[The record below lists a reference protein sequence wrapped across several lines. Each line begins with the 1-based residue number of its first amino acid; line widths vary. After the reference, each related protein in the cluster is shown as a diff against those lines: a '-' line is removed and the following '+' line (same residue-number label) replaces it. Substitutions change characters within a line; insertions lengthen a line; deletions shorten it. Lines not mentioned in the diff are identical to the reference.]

1 MLVRFAGAGVLH
13 GGLRPSS
20 CLGGLTNF
28 LRLFNSGEALCAYH
42 GERGKDRG
50 PVDEHRTVFSLS
62 RHGLIYGPGTLLLLP
77 SQLQTWPIS
86 LFAHSPGPLPTSP
99 VEARCHFFHI
109 TLCEVCLFLPPTP
122 TVSGRGYRLLL
133 GFRVQAGEYV
143 SPFSLGRTTPRRRVC
158 LKPQHGVAI

>member
-50 PVDEHRTVFSLS
+50 PVTNTAQRSPSAVT
-62 RHGLIYGPGTLLLLP
+62 GLYGPGTLLLLP

-86 LFAHSPGPLPTSP
+86 FCPYPRSAVYRPRRGSLPLLPYAYFYHHPLPYRAGAIGSWGLGCKRAST
-99 VEARCHFFHI
+99 F
-109 TLCEVCLFLPPTP
+109 LLFLL
-122 TVSGRGYRLLL
+122 VEQHL
-133 GFRVQAGEYV
+133 GGGDAKSHNMGWPYPHF
-143 SPFSLGRTTPRRRVC
+143 
-158 LKPQHGVAI
+158 